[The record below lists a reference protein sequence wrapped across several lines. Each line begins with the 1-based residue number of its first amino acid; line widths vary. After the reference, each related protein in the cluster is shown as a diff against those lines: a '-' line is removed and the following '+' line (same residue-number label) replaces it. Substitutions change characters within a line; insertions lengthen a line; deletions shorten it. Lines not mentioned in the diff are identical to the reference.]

1 MTYENP
7 QTPKR
12 NHLAPF
18 DWRHG
23 KPILQSRRFGTM
35 KFVLGLM
42 WFFLSSTFD
51 VAKRIAGPLA
61 WLCLVVVLS
70 AKIAALLMS
79 II

>member
-1 MTYENP
+1 
-7 QTPKR
+7 
-12 NHLAPF
+12 
-18 DWRHG
+18 
-23 KPILQSRRFGTM
+23 M

-70 AKIAALLMS
+70 AKIAVFLMP
-79 II
+79 IVGG

>member
-1 MTYENP
+1 
-7 QTPKR
+7 
-12 NHLAPF
+12 
-18 DWRHG
+18 
-23 KPILQSRRFGTM
+23 M

-70 AKIAALLMS
+70 AKLSTLLMGLFS
-79 II
+79 